1 MVSAPYDWKYN
12 IVMDVDRERVF
23 NSGLDVVDSV
33 LVTGFFVV
41 PEVPIVILAIMSSVI
56 AIKKKLSP

>member
-1 MVSAPYDWKYN
+1 LVSAPYDWKYN